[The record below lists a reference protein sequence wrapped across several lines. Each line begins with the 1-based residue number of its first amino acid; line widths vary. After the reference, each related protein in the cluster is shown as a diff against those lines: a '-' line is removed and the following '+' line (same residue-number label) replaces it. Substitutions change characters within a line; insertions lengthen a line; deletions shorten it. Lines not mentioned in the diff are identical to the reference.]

1 MKLTD
6 DIYSKLKKHYNG
18 DLNEVE
24 NFLTDLK
31 LSYSSKDQTLEGPL
45 DALKEAK
52 LKVIEKLDLA
62 LLNKGEHNKEES
74 RSKDGGKKDHVE
86 IHGYVDH
93 QDDKARA
100 PKKEL
105 MSGNDR
111 HDEGIRMDVDH
122 KDDENAASNEE
133 VMNTN
138 GEMVIGDEDD
148 AENGDDGDVHSDEDC
163 RNDKIKVPPK
173 KVVGEKENKDGDDDD
188 DDEILK
194 NANRDA
200 KEDGNMLQ
208 SDTQSQTIDQ
218 KTSQLLDL
226 ASTQSGSSEN
236 FPNDSNES
244 EGLKQFQSN
253 HEIKLKTYKSQASD
267 KLSSMEHLLSQTPYS
282 SSIDPL
288 FSINAT
294 GSHQQYSQINKL
306 LGIKNQSKADN
317 VSSKHVQN
325 ETDSSTDSSDFGK
338 IEEFDIS
345 KTRSTA
351 TGDNFSEESA
361 SKISAEN
368 AHPTS
373 NFSNS
378 KEISQ
383 MKLFLKS
390 DGKAN
395 PTPNRDEML
404 EKINRHQE
412 NRSGKSGSS
421 KDAATDSVLAGV
433 HHGHER
439 RFRNNPVSGRF
450 NCSSGSSSGNNK
462 IIVSDFC
469 DDSDE
474 TSGRGSASTSERRV
488 DQPYKSIDGA
498 FNRSSYGQGSSSEV
512 MRHRSHSESK
522 SKIEPNSQPDASEM
536 FTISN
541 LDCDLDLLKD
551 IIKSENNF
559 GHIKIELNQANRDV
573 ICKISGGNDEEM
585 RKTKNW
591 LSAFID
597 ANIRGADAS
606 SRTEILFIQNQN
618 SAFEEALR
626 LQENVLC
633 FAVKCVEGCFI
644 ALRCFVSK
652 LEGSY
657 SRLHFNY
664 GTKEMMIIFS
674 DIKSKLDA
682 EKKKLIYEN
691 DIKMSAHPFTN
702 AVTQNIALKVSNRMS
717 DVFVE
722 CNDDQKYFIIGDNEK
737 FVQEC
742 ISTASGKKKFFVF
755 PHKNMDPPKFV
766 QLNVE
771 IVKKGLSEVNACR
784 FVVFGDCG
792 EDISLIN
799 FGFKGWARKSS
810 IEKLSQ
816 YVELVKVN
824 DSKKKVYLVRTPTHS
839 MHLSKEEMLRDL
851 YSNALYHASD
861 GVESLAMTLTKI
873 G

>member
-6 DIYSKLKKHYNG
+6 DVYIKIKERVNG
-18 DLNEVE
+18 DLDEVE
-24 NFLTDLK
+24 KFLTDPK
-31 LSYSSKDQTLEGPL
+31 MSYSRKDQTLEEPL
-45 DALKEAK
+45 DALKEAMS
-52 LKVIEKLDLA
+52 KVIEKLKIPDKDA
-62 LLNKGEHNKEES
+62 IKEVHEKSNFYPEEFNTKYVEEDISFQNES
-74 RSKDGGKKDHVE
+74 DDSEDFQKSSDEQLDGQERHQPSNGKK
-86 IHGYVDH
+86 G
-93 QDDKARA
+93 
-100 PKKEL
+100 
-105 MSGNDR
+105 GN
-111 HDEGIRMDVDH
+111 V
-122 KDDENAASNEE
+122 
-133 VMNTN
+133 
-138 GEMVIGDEDD
+138 
-148 AENGDDGDVHSDEDC
+148 
-163 RNDKIKVPPK
+163 
-173 KVVGEKENKDGDDDD
+173 
-188 DDEILK
+188 
-194 NANRDA
+194 
-200 KEDGNMLQ
+200 LQ
-208 SDTQSQTIDQ
+208 SDTQSQTFDQ

-244 EGLKQFQSN
+244 VGFKLFQPN
-253 HEIKLKTYKSQASD
+253 HEMELKPYKLLVSD
-267 KLSSMEHLLSQTPYS
+267 KMSSMEHLLSQTPYP

-294 GSHQQYSQINKL
+294 GSHQQYSQINEL

-338 IEEFDIS
+338 IEEFNIC

-361 SKISAEN
+361 SKISAAK

-383 MKLFLKS
+383 MKLFIKNN
-390 DGKAN
+390 GKAN

-404 EKINRHQE
+404 EKINRRQE

-421 KDAATDSVLAGV
+421 KDAATDSVLAGL

-439 RFRNNPVSGRF
+439 RVRHNPFSGRF
-450 NCSSGSSSGNNK
+450 NCSSGSSNGNNK
-462 IIVSDFC
+462 IIVSDLC

-541 LDCDLDLLKD
+541 IDCDLDLLKVV
-551 IIKSENNF
+551 IMSENKF

-702 AVTQNIALKVSNRMS
+702 AVTQNIALKVSYRMS

-742 ISTASGKKKFFVF
+742 IITASGKKRFSF
-755 PHKNMDPPKFV
+755 PLKKDPKFV

-771 IVKKGLSEVNACR
+771 IIKKGLSEINACR
-784 FVVFGDCG
+784 IVVFGDCG

-799 FGFKGWARKSS
+799 FGFKGWTRKSS

-816 YVELVKVN
+816 YVELVNVN
-824 DSKKKVYLVRTPTHS
+824 DSKKKVYLVQTPTHS

-861 GVESLAMTLTKI
+861 GVESVAMTLTKI